1 MSGVYLFFGG
11 TIQNRTG
18 EWRFCRPLPY
28 RLAMVPNIDFT
39 FLPSPLRGRWLLRA
53 APSKDGW
60 GGRKSSTGRTRPP
73 VQNLFDH
80 SPDGQNCR
88 WQPVLNLEPPQS
100 DGGTRISVHLF
111 LPRWGRNK
119 WSGKRG
125 SNPPPPPWQGGA
137 LPNELFPQVVP
148 QSGVEPPTR
157 GFSVPCSTY

>member
-1 MSGVYLFFGG
+1 MYLFFGG

-28 RLAMVPNIDFT
+28 RLAMVPYVGDRNDPILT
-39 FLPSPLRGRWLLRA
+39 GNARGC
-53 APSKDGW
+53 SK
-60 GGRKSSTGRTRPP
+60 RKQSTGRAVNFVHKAARSKPFRPFTGWSKLP
-73 VQNLFDH
+73 SATGF
-80 SPDGQNCR
+80 
-88 WQPVLNLEPPQS
+88 EPR
-100 DGGTRISVHLF
+100 TRISCESVGHVSVHLF

-137 LPNELFPQVVP
+137 LPNELFPRVVP